1 MSRYANPDL
10 AAATLFHPLAD
21 PERRRLDPLG
31 ALTAGHDL
39 RILLGIGEADAVRH
53 ARQADRTWEEIAAA
67 AGISRQAA
75 HAKWSV
81 AAAAL
86 VDGAASMAGE
96 RRILGCAHALDARNC
111 SEPGGACPDA
121 LDALRAWSDSPTG

>member
-1 MSRYANPDL
+1 MTNTPLPGSFSPTAVAEITFL
-10 AAATLFHPLAD
+10 PLAD

-39 RILLGIGEADAVRH
+39 RIVLGIGEADAVRH
-53 ARQADRTWEEIAAA
+53 ARQAGTTWEEIAAA

-81 AAAAL
+81 AADAL
-86 VDGAASMAGE
+86 AKSATRAFPTTGPTSAPPGSTSAPS
-96 RRILGCAHALDARNC
+96 R
-111 SEPGGACPDA
+111 PGGPHRPRGRSAGA
-121 LDALRAWSDSPTG
+121 